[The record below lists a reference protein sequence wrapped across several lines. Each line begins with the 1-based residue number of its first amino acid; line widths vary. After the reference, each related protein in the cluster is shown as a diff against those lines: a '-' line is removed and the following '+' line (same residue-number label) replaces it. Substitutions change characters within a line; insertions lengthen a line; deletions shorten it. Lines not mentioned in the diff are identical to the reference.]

1 MENNEARTLVEN
13 IVFIVKEM
21 LSKASFD
28 KTETA
33 RIVEVQSGN
42 RYKIMINNVS
52 YGNIRTLNGDTFQV
66 NETVKIMIPQSNY
79 NQMFILGKLG

>member
-1 MENNEARTLVEN
+1 MNNDAKTLVDN

-21 LSKASFD
+21 LKGASFD

-33 RIVEVQSGN
+33 RIMEVRVGN
-42 RYKIMINNVS
+42 KYKIMINSIAYDNVCALS
-52 YGNIRTLNGDTFQV
+52 GNTFKK
-66 NETVKIMIPQSNY
+66 NETVKVVVPQGNY